1 MGLCAP
7 AVVAA
12 NAALEGSTA
21 ACGIIRLE
29 GVEAFFFFFFF
40 LENISNPCTSEGGS
54 FVSRMKRQN
63 RVHTP
68 AVIHTI
74 RRGDIL
80 L

>member
-29 GVEAFFFFFFF
+29 GVEVFFFFF